1 MAVKKKPKIRGTESR
16 KQDWESQV
24 AQFKKSHFAFE
35 QNHAVQQELL
45 KDLSAKLTEKLGLD
59 LVKLTKSSRAAF
71 ERIGQQVMESGVVDS
86 NEETKS

>member
-1 MAVKKKPKIRGTESR
+1 MPVKKKPITRGTESR
-16 KQDWESQV
+16 KEDWESQV

-45 KDLSAKLTEKLGLD
+45 KDLSIKLSEKWGVD
-59 LVKLTKSSRAAF
+59 LAKLTKSSRAAF
-71 ERIGQQVMESGVVDS
+71 ERIGQQVKDLGVADS